1 MAPIKYKSNSLYI
14 EGLSVEKLADDNQ
27 TPFYCYSEK
36 YIEDQYQALIS
47 AFNMDVKIF
56 YSMKANSNISI
67 LKVLLNKGSGIDVVS
82 GGEIERA
89 ITAGAS
95 GRDIIYA
102 GVGKTD
108 EELTYAIKTKIH
120 CINVESQSELMRI
133 NDICQKLNTK
143 QNISLRVNPDVDA
156 KTHVK
161 ITTGKAENKFGIEF
175 DYIKSLYAIAAEL
188 PNINICGISLH
199 IGSQIT
205 NLKPFKKAF
214 QIIHDLIHELRSLG
228 HKIKHVDLGGGLGVT
243 YSDDDNVPTFKEY
256 ASLIQS
262 IFGNLKI
269 EVYIEPGRLLV
280 ANSGLLVT
288 RVVDIKTT
296 SQKTFV
302 VVDAAMNDFI
312 RPTLYSSYH
321 EILPVQNNLGT
332 SNKLY
337 DIVGP
342 ICETGDYF
350 AKNRKMNSVQVGS
363 LIAIKSAGAYGS
375 VLSSNYNSR
384 PQIAE
389 IIVQNDKYE
398 IIRERVEVKDMLARE
413 RIANWL

>member
-1 MAPIKYKSNSLYI
+1 M
-14 EGLSVEKLADDNQ
+14 
-27 TPFYCYSEK
+27 
-36 YIEDQYQALIS
+36 
-47 AFNMDVKIF
+47 
-56 YSMKANSNISI
+56 
-67 LKVLLNKGSGIDVVS
+67 
-82 GGEIERA
+82 
-89 ITAGAS
+89 
-95 GRDIIYA
+95 
-102 GVGKTD
+102 
-108 EELTYAIKTKIH
+108 
-120 CINVESQSELMRI
+120 
-133 NDICQKLNTK
+133 
-143 QNISLRVNPDVDA
+143 RVNPDVDA

-175 DYIKSLYAIAAEL
+175 DYIQSMYAIASEL
-188 PNINICGISLH
+188 PNINISGISVH

-214 QIIHDLIHELRSLG
+214 QIIYDLINDLRGLG

-243 YSDDDNVPTFKEY
+243 YSEDDSVPTFKEY

-262 IFGNLKI
+262 IFGNLNV

-288 RVVDIKTT
+288 RVIDIKTT
-296 SQKTFV
+296 SQKTFII
-302 VVDAAMNDFI
+302 VDAAMNDFI

-321 EILPVQNNLGT
+321 EILPVKNNLGT

-350 AKNRKMNSVQVGS
+350 AKNRSMNSVQVGS
-363 LIAIKSAGAYGS
+363 LIAIKSTGAYGS

-389 IIVQNDKYE
+389 IMVQNDKYE
-398 IIRERVEVKDMLARE
+398 VIRDRVEVKDILARE

>member
-214 QIIHDLIHELRSLG
+214 QIIYDLIHELRSLG

-398 IIRERVEVKDMLARE
+398 IIRERVEVKDMLTRE

>member
-1 MAPIKYKSNSLYI
+1 MTPIKYKSNNLYV
-14 EGLSVEKLADDNQ
+14 EGLSIEKLADDNQ

-36 YIEDQYQALIS
+36 YIEDQYQALKS
-47 AFNMDVKIF
+47 AFDMEAKIF
-56 YSMKANSNISI
+56 YSMKANSNLSI
-67 LKVLLNKGSGIDVVS
+67 LKLLLNKGSGIDVVS

-89 ITAGAS
+89 LNAGAT
-95 GRDIIYA
+95 GKDIIYA

-120 CINVESQSELMRI
+120 CINVESQSELTRI
-133 NDICQKLNTK
+133 NDICEKLNTK

-175 DYIKSLYAIAAEL
+175 DYIKSMYAIASEL
-188 PNINICGISLH
+188 PNVNIIGISVH

-214 QIIHDLIHELRSLG
+214 QIIYDLINDLRGLG

-262 IFGNLKI
+262 IFGNLNI

-302 VVDAAMNDFI
+302 IVDAAMNDFI
-312 RPTLYSSYH
+312 RPTLYNSYH
-321 EILPVQNNLGT
+321 EILPVKNNLGT

-342 ICETGDYF
+342 ICETGDF
-350 AKNRKMNSVQVGS
+350 LGIDFNLQETKKNEVLVIMTC
-363 LIAIKSAGAYGS
+363 GAYGS
-375 VLSSNYNSR
+375 VMRSNYNSR
-384 PQIAE
+384 PSAAE
-389 IIVQNDKYE
+389 VFILNNEEILLRKREEIDQLLKLDIIPN
-398 IIRERVEVKDMLARE
+398 L
-413 RIANWL
+413 

>member
-188 PNINICGISLH
+188 PNVNICGISLH

-214 QIIHDLIHELRSLG
+214 QIIYDLIHELRSLG
-228 HKIKHVDLGGGLGVT
+228 HKIKHVDLGGGLGVR

-398 IIRERVEVKDMLARE
+398 IIRERVEVKDMLTRE

>member
-1 MAPIKYKSNSLYI
+1 MTPIKYKSNNLYV
-14 EGLSVEKLADDNQ
+14 EGLSIEKLADDNQ

-36 YIEDQYQALIS
+36 YIEDQYQALKS
-47 AFNMDVKIF
+47 AFDMEAKIF
-56 YSMKANSNISI
+56 YSMKANSNLSI
-67 LKVLLNKGSGIDVVS
+67 LKLLLNKGSGIDVVS

-89 ITAGAS
+89 LNAGAT
-95 GRDIIYA
+95 GKDIIYA

-120 CINVESQSELMRI
+120 CINVESQSELTRI
-133 NDICQKLNTK
+133 NDICEKLNTK

-175 DYIKSLYAIAAEL
+175 DYIKSMYAIASEL
-188 PNINICGISLH
+188 PNVNIIGISVH

-214 QIIHDLIHELRSLG
+214 QIIYDLINDLRGLG

-256 ASLIQS
+256 ASLVQS
-262 IFGNLKI
+262 IFGNLNI

-302 VVDAAMNDFI
+302 IVDAAMNDFI
-312 RPTLYSSYH
+312 RPTLYNSYH
-321 EILPVQNNLGT
+321 EILPVKNNLGT

-350 AKNRKMNSVQVGS
+350 AKNRNMNSVQVGS
-363 LIAIKSAGAYGS
+363 LIAIKSVGAYGS

-398 IIRERVEVKDMLARE
+398 VIRDRVEMKDILARE

>member
-1 MAPIKYKSNSLYI
+1 MTSIKYKSNNLYI
-14 EGLSVEKLADDNQ
+14 EGLSVEKLANENL

-36 YIEDQYQALIS
+36 YIENQYQALKS
-47 AFNMDVKIF
+47 AFDMDTRIF

-67 LKVLLNKGSGIDVVS
+67 LKLLLNNGSGIDVVS

-89 ITAGAS
+89 IAAGAS
-95 GRDIIYA
+95 GKDIIYA

-120 CINVESQSELMRI
+120 CINVESQSELNRI
-133 NDICQKLNTK
+133 NEICEKLNTK

-175 DYIKSLYAIAAEL
+175 DYIRSMYDIASEL
-188 PNINICGISLH
+188 PNINISGISVH

-214 QIIHDLIHELRSLG
+214 LIIHDLISDLRSLG
-228 HKIKHVDLGGGLGVT
+228 HKIKHVDLGGGLGVR
-243 YSDDDNVPTFKEY
+243 YSDEDSLPTFKEY

-262 IFGNLKI
+262 IFGNLNI

-288 RVVDIKTT
+288 RVIDVKTT

-302 VVDAAMNDFI
+302 IVDAAMNDFI
-312 RPTLYSSYH
+312 RPTLYNSYH
-321 EILPVQNNLGT
+321 EILPVKNNLGT

-350 AKNRKMNSVQVGS
+350 AKNRSMNSVQVGS

-389 IIVQNDKYE
+389 IIVQNDNYE
-398 IIRERVEVKDMLARE
+398 IIRERVEVRDMLTRE